1 MQCLERFDEPGGT
14 LADTGASYT
23 TDGSNCNCCVVRGPA
38 WRRPEHQDKAGKM
51 KLSTKGRYAVMA
63 LADIARHSAGS
74 AVSLADV
81 ARRQEISVDY
91 LEQLFGKLRRAG
103 LVDSVRGPGGG
114 YLLAMPAEDIWIADI
129 ISAVDEA
136 MQVTRCQGDAIE
148 GCVGGEKC
156 VTHELWAA
164 LGRQIYGFLAAV
176 TLGDVVEQR
185 NLALAASVRRA
196 KAFPVRAAG

>member
-1 MQCLERFDEPGGT
+1 
-14 LADTGASYT
+14 
-23 TDGSNCNCCVVRGPA
+23 
-38 WRRPEHQDKAGKM
+38 M

-63 LADIARHSAGS
+63 LADIALNSGGT
-74 AVSLADV
+74 AVSLAEV
-81 ARRQEISVDY
+81 AARQEISVEY

-114 YLLAMPAEDIWIADI
+114 YLLAHAAEDIRISDI

-136 MQVTRCQGDAIE
+136 MQVTRCQGDAID

-164 LGRQIYGFLAAV
+164 LGRQIYGFLASI
-176 TLGDVVEQR
+176 TLGDVIEKR

-196 KAFPVRAAG
+196 KAQPARAVN

>member
-1 MQCLERFDEPGGT
+1 
-14 LADTGASYT
+14 
-23 TDGSNCNCCVVRGPA
+23 
-38 WRRPEHQDKAGKM
+38 M

-63 LADIARHSAGS
+63 LADIAMHSNGAAIS
-74 AVSLADV
+74 VADV
-81 ARRQEISVDY
+81 AARQDISVEY
-91 LEQLFGKLRRAG
+91 LEQLFGKMRRAG

-114 YLLAMPAEDIWIADI
+114 YLLAMPAEDMAIADI
-129 ISAVDEA
+129 IQAVDEA

-164 LGRQIYGFLAAV
+164 LGRQIYGFLSAI
-176 TLGDVVEQR
+176 TLGDVVERR

-196 KAFPVRAAG
+196 KAQPVRAVN